1 MKRKKAM
8 KSIIKNNNIPIK
20 LMLLAI
26 LVTLGCERQEI
37 PLPAAKYP
45 NTAEVFMDG
54 FSAGLEYA
62 AFGDS
67 KVTAFAVDE
76 NVSFEDVILSSS
88 MRFDIPYEGDPE
100 GPYAGGIFRDLGGRD
115 LSEYNALTFYAQGSK
130 TGTIDQI
137 GFGNDFLGDQYSTST
152 SINLNTSWTKYILP
166 IPDPSKLTQEK
177 GLFLISEGPEEG
189 EGYSIWVDQ
198 VKFENLGT
206 IAQPRAAML
215 GGNDVTQKTFIGS
228 RAVVSNLTYTVNL
241 PNGADQTVGAA
252 PAYFSFASS
261 DTLVAKV
268 SDAGLVSVVGEGTA
282 VITATLG
289 ELDVAGS
296 LTLES
301 LGEFT
306 AAPTPPQD
314 AADVISIFSNAY
326 DNVPVEYYNGFW
338 GGSTTL
344 GGADIEINGDVVI
357 KYSQLNYVG
366 TQFSQ
371 PTVDASAM
379 THFHI
384 DIQVEDDMEDG
395 DFIRLELNDFG
406 PDGAFGGGDDTGGSI
421 TFTSPSL
428 ETGTWAGLDI
438 PLSGITGLTSTAN
451 MAQIIFVSD
460 ATISNILVDNMYFY
474 KDDGG
479 GGTPVPPT
487 SPAPTPSQPEADVI
501 SIYSDAYTDVPN
513 SGYNNYGAA
522 AFEEVDISGDK
533 SLKYTFVAG
542 DNGNFQIIE
551 LGGDNQIDAAAAGM
565 TNFRFDAWFP
575 NAVDGSSTFLLKLV
589 DIGAATTEGSVN
601 VGSASNPVM
610 EQGKWLSF
618 DIPFTELESSGLGGK
633 ANIQQIVIDLMNSG
647 EVYVDNIYMYKT
659 GSGAVAPTS
668 PAPTPTQPEADVIS
682 IYSDAYTDVPNSGYN
697 NYGAAAFE
705 EVDISGDKSLKYTF
719 VAGDN
724 GNFQIIELGGDNQID
739 AAAAGMTNFRF
750 DAWFPNAVDGSSTFL
765 LKLVD
770 IGAATTEGSVNVG
783 SASNPVM
790 EQGKWLSF
798 DIPFT
803 ELESSGLGGKANI
816 QQIVI
821 DLMNSGEVYVDN
833 IYMYKTGSGAVA
845 PTSPA
850 PTPTQ
855 PEADVISIYSDAYT
869 DVPNSGYNNYGAAAF
884 EEVDISG
891 DKSLKYTFVA
901 GDNGN
906 FQIIEL
912 GGDNQ
917 IDAAAAGMTNFRFD
931 AWFPN
936 AVDGSSTFLLK
947 LVDIGAA
954 TTEGSVNVGS
964 ASNPVM
970 EQGKW
975 LSFDIPFTELESS
988 GLGGKANIQQI
999 VIDLMNS
1006 GEVYV
1011 DNIYMYKTG
1020 SGAVAPTS
1028 PAPTPTQPEADVIS
1042 IYSDAY
1048 TDVPNSGYNNYGA
1061 AAFEE
1066 VDISGDKS
1074 LKYTFV
1080 AGDNGNFQIIELGGD
1095 NQIDAAAAGMTNFR
1109 FDAWF
1114 PNAVDGSSTFLLK
1127 LVDIGAATT
1136 EGSVNVGSASNPVME
1151 QGKWLSFDIPFTELE
1166 SSGLGGKA
1174 NIQQIVIDLM
1184 NSGEVYVDNIYMYKT
1199 GSGAV
1204 APTSPAPT
1212 PTQPE
1217 ADVISIYSDAYTD
1230 VPNSGYNNYGAAA
1243 FEEVDIS
1250 GDKSLKYT
1258 FVAGDNGNFQIIEL
1272 GGDNQ
1277 IDAAAAGMTNFRFDA
1292 WFPNAVD
1299 GSSTFLLKLVD
1310 IGAATTEGS
1319 VNVGSAS
1326 NPVMEQGKWLSFD
1339 IPFTE
1344 LESSGLGGKAN
1355 IQQIVIDLMNSG
1367 EVYVDNI
1374 YMYKSGGG
1382 GGATAPTDAPVAPP
1396 TRDAEDVKSIYGEA
1410 YGAEVGLANVDWD
1423 NGSAFT
1429 EETIASNKL
1438 LKIDFADFLGTQLNS
1453 VVDATAMTNFH
1464 MDVWIADD
1472 FEAGQIFNPKW
1483 SNHAGGDGETN
1494 AFELTKAIG
1503 DTDAKK
1509 WLSIDVPITDFTGDA
1524 TRANLEQFLIAV
1536 AGKIGVAYVDNI
1548 YFYRDGGGGGA
1559 TAPTDAPAAP
1569 PTRDAEDVISVYGEA
1584 YGAEV
1589 GLANVDWDNGSTFTE
1604 ETIASNKL
1612 LKIDFADFLGTQL
1625 NSVVDAT
1632 AMTNFHMDVW
1642 VADDFE
1648 AGQIFNPKWS
1658 NHTGGAGETNAF
1670 ELTKAVGA
1678 ADAKKWIAIDV
1689 PISDFT
1695 GPTTRAHLAQF
1706 LIAVA
1711 GKIGVAYVDNI
1722 YFYKTGGGSANDPDV
1737 AAPTPPTRDA
1747 ADVVSIFSDAY
1758 TNIALENDDA
1768 GWCGADAAAVVT
1780 IEGSS
1785 TWKKNAGIDCHG
1797 IDFSTN
1803 KQDLSAFTHIHF
1815 DFYTDDTDLTGDVF
1829 NVKLVDFG
1837 GGGGEAS
1844 ALEVNI
1850 NTGTTPGIVSGSWV
1864 SVDIDITALGGVVAG
1879 DLTRSDIAQIGITT
1893 ANLTN
1898 VWYDNIFL
1906 YK

>member
-428 ETGTWAGLDI
+428 ETGTWASLDI

-487 SPAPTPSQPEADVI
+487 SPAPTPSQPEADVISIYSDAYTDVPNSGYNNYGAAAFEEVDISGDKSLKYTFVAGDGGNFQVIELGGDNQIDAAAAGMTNFRFDAWFPNAVDGSSTFLLKLVDIGAATTEGSVNVGSASNPVMEQGKWLSFDIPFTELESSGLGGKANIQQIVIDLMNSGEVYVDNIYMYKTGSGAVAPTSPAPTPTQPEADVI

-1548 YFYRDGGGGGA
+1548 YFYKGGGRCHCTNRCA
-1559 TAPTDAPAAP
+1559 
-1569 PTRDAEDVISVYGEA
+1569 
-1584 YGAEV
+1584 
-1589 GLANVDWDNGSTFTE
+1589 GSTTRQRCGRRE
-1604 ETIASNKL
+1604 IHLWRS
-1612 LKIDFADFLGTQL
+1612 I
-1625 NSVVDAT
+1625 
-1632 AMTNFHMDVW
+1632 
-1642 VADDFE
+1642 
-1648 AGQIFNPKWS
+1648 WS
-1658 NHTGGAGETNAF
+1658 RSR
-1670 ELTKAVGA
+1670 
-1678 ADAKKWIAIDV
+1678 I
-1689 PISDFT
+1689 
-1695 GPTTRAHLAQF
+1695 
-1706 LIAVA
+1706 
-1711 GKIGVAYVDNI
+1711 GK
-1722 YFYKTGGGSANDPDV
+1722 
-1737 AAPTPPTRDA
+1737 
-1747 ADVVSIFSDAY
+1747 
-1758 TNIALENDDA
+1758 
-1768 GWCGADAAAVVT
+1768 C
-1780 IEGSS
+1780 
-1785 TWKKNAGIDCHG
+1785 
-1797 IDFSTN
+1797 
-1803 KQDLSAFTHIHF
+1803 
-1815 DFYTDDTDLTGDVF
+1815 
-1829 NVKLVDFG
+1829 
-1837 GGGGEAS
+1837 
-1844 ALEVNI
+1844 
-1850 NTGTTPGIVSGSWV
+1850 
-1864 SVDIDITALGGVVAG
+1864 
-1879 DLTRSDIAQIGITT
+1879 
-1893 ANLTN
+1893 
-1898 VWYDNIFL
+1898 
-1906 YK
+1906 

>member
-428 ETGTWAGLDI
+428 ETGTWASLDI

-542 DNGNFQIIE
+542 DGGNFQ
-551 LGGDNQIDAAAAGM
+551 
-565 TNFRFDAWFP
+565 
-575 NAVDGSSTFLLKLV
+575 V
-589 DIGAATTEGSVN
+589 
-601 VGSASNPVM
+601 
-610 EQGKWLSF
+610 
-618 DIPFTELESSGLGGK
+618 
-633 ANIQQIVIDLMNSG
+633 
-647 EVYVDNIYMYKT
+647 
-659 GSGAVAPTS
+659 
-668 PAPTPTQPEADVIS
+668 
-682 IYSDAYTDVPNSGYN
+682 
-697 NYGAAAFE
+697 
-705 EVDISGDKSLKYTF
+705 
-719 VAGDN
+719 
-724 GNFQIIELGGDNQID
+724 
-739 AAAAGMTNFRF
+739 
-750 DAWFPNAVDGSSTFL
+750 
-765 LKLVD
+765 
-770 IGAATTEGSVNVG
+770 
-783 SASNPVM
+783 
-790 EQGKWLSF
+790 
-798 DIPFT
+798 
-803 ELESSGLGGKANI
+803 
-816 QQIVI
+816 
-821 DLMNSGEVYVDN
+821 
-833 IYMYKTGSGAVA
+833 
-845 PTSPA
+845 
-850 PTPTQ
+850 
-855 PEADVISIYSDAYT
+855 
-869 DVPNSGYNNYGAAAF
+869 
-884 EEVDISG
+884 
-891 DKSLKYTFVA
+891 
-901 GDNGN
+901 
-906 FQIIEL
+906 
-912 GGDNQ
+912 
-917 IDAAAAGMTNFRFD
+917 
-931 AWFPN
+931 
-936 AVDGSSTFLLK
+936 
-947 LVDIGAA
+947 
-954 TTEGSVNVGS
+954 
-964 ASNPVM
+964 
-970 EQGKW
+970 
-975 LSFDIPFTELESS
+975 
-988 GLGGKANIQQI
+988 
-999 VIDLMNS
+999 
-1006 GEVYV
+1006 
-1011 DNIYMYKTG
+1011 
-1020 SGAVAPTS
+1020 
-1028 PAPTPTQPEADVIS
+1028 
-1042 IYSDAY
+1042 
-1048 TDVPNSGYNNYGA
+1048 
-1061 AAFEE
+1061 
-1066 VDISGDKS
+1066 
-1074 LKYTFV
+1074 
-1080 AGDNGNFQIIELGGD
+1080 
-1095 NQIDAAAAGMTNFR
+1095 
-1109 FDAWF
+1109 
-1114 PNAVDGSSTFLLK
+1114 
-1127 LVDIGAATT
+1127 
-1136 EGSVNVGSASNPVME
+1136 
-1151 QGKWLSFDIPFTELE
+1151 
-1166 SSGLGGKA
+1166 
-1174 NIQQIVIDLM
+1174 
-1184 NSGEVYVDNIYMYKT
+1184 
-1199 GSGAV
+1199 
-1204 APTSPAPT
+1204 
-1212 PTQPE
+1212 
-1217 ADVISIYSDAYTD
+1217 
-1230 VPNSGYNNYGAAA
+1230 
-1243 FEEVDIS
+1243 
-1250 GDKSLKYT
+1250 
-1258 FVAGDNGNFQIIEL
+1258 IEL

-1374 YMYKSGGG
+1374 YMYKSGGSGECQAETSQSLKASDFDMTFQTDPGSVIGSFGGAYTYLDNPDFDNSVNPSCKVGQIARDGQQFANTQIEFDSKFDFNANSGFKLKVWSPTSGTNVLVKLEDKANPEINNEVSAVTSTANAWEELTFDFAPGESGKYDKIILFFELDSDVVRTYYIDDFRLYGSGGGTCQAETSQSLEASDFDMTFQTDPGSLILSFGGTYTYLDNPDFDNSVNPSCKVGQIARDGQQFANTQIEFDSKFDFNTNSGFKLKVWSPTSGTNVLVKLEDKANPEINNEVSAVTSTANAWEELTFDFAPGESGKYDKIILFFELDSDVVRTYYIDDFRLYGSGG
-1382 GGATAPTDAPVAPP
+1382 GGAAAPTDAPAAPP
-1396 TRDAEDVKSIYGEA
+1396 TRDAEDVISIYGEA

-1423 NGSAFT
+1423 DGSTFV
-1429 EETIASNKL
+1429 EETIAGNKL

-1483 SNHAGGDGETN
+1483 SNHAGGAGETN

-1524 TRANLEQFLIAV
+1524 TRA
-1536 AGKIGVAYVDNI
+1536 
-1548 YFYRDGGGGGA
+1548 
-1559 TAPTDAPAAP
+1559 
-1569 PTRDAEDVISVYGEA
+1569 
-1584 YGAEV
+1584 
-1589 GLANVDWDNGSTFTE
+1589 
-1604 ETIASNKL
+1604 
-1612 LKIDFADFLGTQL
+1612 
-1625 NSVVDAT
+1625 
-1632 AMTNFHMDVW
+1632 
-1642 VADDFE
+1642 
-1648 AGQIFNPKWS
+1648 
-1658 NHTGGAGETNAF
+1658 
-1670 ELTKAVGA
+1670 EL
-1678 ADAKKWIAIDV
+1678 
-1689 PISDFT
+1689 
-1695 GPTTRAHLAQF
+1695 
-1706 LIAVA
+1706 
-1711 GKIGVAYVDNI
+1711 
-1722 YFYKTGGGSANDPDV
+1722 
-1737 AAPTPPTRDA
+1737 
-1747 ADVVSIFSDAY
+1747 
-1758 TNIALENDDA
+1758 
-1768 GWCGADAAAVVT
+1768 AAVYN
-1780 IEGSS
+1780 S
-1785 TWKKNAGIDCHG
+1785 C
-1797 IDFSTN
+1797 
-1803 KQDLSAFTHIHF
+1803 
-1815 DFYTDDTDLTGDVF
+1815 
-1829 NVKLVDFG
+1829 
-1837 GGGGEAS
+1837 
-1844 ALEVNI
+1844 
-1850 NTGTTPGIVSGSWV
+1850 SW
-1864 SVDIDITALGGVVAG
+1864 
-1879 DLTRSDIAQIGITT
+1879 
-1893 ANLTN
+1893 
-1898 VWYDNIFL
+1898 
-1906 YK
+1906 